1 MKVILN
7 IDFPWIRKNIYEN
20 TNAAEVTNNM
30 QQIAANTL
38 SLMYEDDDIRNS
50 VIEKQGALLNC
61 FDDDVG
67 RIQKEIEN
75 IELEP
80 VIITDTEIHQQR
92 EMVN

>member
-1 MKVILN
+1 M
-7 IDFPWIRKNIYEN
+7 
-20 TNAAEVTNNM
+20 TNNM